1 MKKLKF
7 EKQSISS
14 LDRNEMAKLNGGKNG
29 DSTLSIVVE
38 GSDVKY
44 CLLDDIVVT
53 PSKEKV
59 AAQ

>member
-29 DSTLSIVVE
+29 DSSLYIVVKGE
-38 GSDVKY
+38 KEQY
-44 CLLDDIVVT
+44 CLLDDVVIT
-53 PSKEKV
+53 PSK
-59 AAQ
+59 